1 MRVEDKASGIK
12 GRMSKGGRLK
22 AYAIATACALAMA
35 SSAHAGEPSVEAPLR
50 LQTEKVQRTGGEL
63 YTFYAQRDYRPF
75 WWDDRGHL
83 TPAAHSLLKL
93 LETSEFDGV
102 SSAAVKWRA
111 VESAVRGASAKGSAE
126 EVTRAELILSE
137 AFAAYVRALR
147 SSADPTL
154 IYEHGN
160 LRPQPI
166 GAYNLLGE
174 VSASA
179 SPDAYVS
186 RMQWMHPLYGPLRA
200 SLLTDPTIDEARRK
214 IVVSSLARLRG
225 VPNARRH
232 ILVDVASAQLW
243 MYENGRVVDTM
254 RVVVG
259 KATTRT
265 PLLAGYVRYAITN
278 PYWNVPSDMASA
290 TIARNVVSRGP
301 GYLKGGGY
309 QVLSDW
315 SDSPKVVDPRTID
328 WRAAQRG
335 EVDLRVRQLP
345 TAGNFMGKVKYE
357 FPNPY
362 DIYLHDTPRKDL
374 MQQDARQLSN
384 GCIRLEDAQR
394 LGRWLMQGE
403 LPDAGG
409 KPEHRV
415 DLPRPVPI
423 YITYLSA
430 RLDNGTVALGMD
442 PYGLDTEPAL
452 AAGASRIEA
461 SRR

>member
-1 MRVEDKASGIK
+1 MRVEGK
-12 GRMSKGGRLK
+12 GLK
-22 AYAIATACALAMA
+22 AGRNTKGWLRGACALSVAAALAIAPVVHAAEPPA
-35 SSAHAGEPSVEAPLR
+35 SSPLR
-50 LQTEKVQRTGGEL
+50 LQSEQVQRTGGEL
-63 YTFYAQRDYRPF
+63 YTFYAERGYRPL
-75 WWDDRGHL
+75 WWDARGDL
-83 TPAAHSLLKL
+83 TPAAHSLLRL
-93 LETSEFDGV
+93 LETSAYDGV
-102 SSAAVKWRA
+102 PSDTLKLKA
-111 VESAVRGASAKGSAE
+111 VEAAIRDASAKRSAE
-126 EVTRAELILSE
+126 EVTQAELALSR
-137 AFAAYVRALR
+137 AFAAYVQALR
-147 SSADPTL
+147 SSSGSTT
-154 IYEHGN
+154 IYEHDN

-166 GAYNLLGE
+166 GAYNLLRE
-174 VSASA
+174 VAASA
-179 SPDAYVS
+179 SPESYVAQ
-186 RMQWMHPLYGPLRA
+186 MKWMHPLYGPLRA
-200 SLLTDPTIDEARRK
+200 RLMADPSIDEAGRK
-214 IVVSSLARLRG
+214 IVVSSLARLRSI
-225 VPNARRH
+225 PNARRH

-243 MYENGRVVDTM
+243 MYENGQAVDSM

-278 PYWNVPSDMASA
+278 PYWNVPSDMVSA
-290 TIARNVVSRGP
+290 TIARNVIARGP

-315 SDSPKVVDPRTID
+315 SATPKVVDPRTID

-335 EVDLRVRQLP
+335 ELDLRVRQLP
-345 TAGNFMGKVKYE
+345 IASNFMGKVKYE

-374 MQQDARQLSN
+374 MQKDARQLSN

-409 KPEHRV
+409 NPENRV

-430 RLDNGTVALGMD
+430 RLDNGQMALGID

-452 AAGASRIEA
+452 AARGARTEA

>member
-1 MRVEDKASGIK
+1 MG
-12 GRMSKGGRLK
+12 
-22 AYAIATACALAMA
+22 AYALATACALALA
-35 SSAHAGEPSVEAPLR
+35 PIAYAGEVPADSPLS
-50 LQTEKVQRTGGEL
+50 LQSAKVQRIGGEL
-63 YTFYAQRDYRPF
+63 YTFYAQRGYRPL
-75 WWDDRGHL
+75 WWDARGEL
-83 TPAAHSLLKL
+83 TPAANSLLKL
-93 LETSEFDGV
+93 LETSAYDGIPSATLKLRTV
-102 SSAAVKWRA
+102 EAAVR
-111 VESAVRGASAKGSAE
+111 SASVKRSAE
-126 EVTRAELILSE
+126 EVTEAELALSN
-137 AFAAYVRALR
+137 AFVAYVQALR
-147 SSADPTL
+147 SSSGSTI

-160 LRPQPI
+160 LRPQPL
-166 GAYNLLGE
+166 GAYNLLRE
-174 VSASA
+174 VAASP
-179 SPDAYVS
+179 SPDAYV
-186 RMQWMHPLYGPLRA
+186 RQMQWMHPLYGPLRT
-200 SLLTDPTIDEARRK
+200 SLVTDSSIDEAGRK

-225 VPNARRH
+225 IPNARRH

-243 MYENGRVVDTM
+243 MYENGQVVDTM
-254 RVVVG
+254 RVIVG
-259 KATTRT
+259 TTTTKT

-290 TIARNVVSRGP
+290 TIARNVISRGP

-315 SDSPKVVDPRTID
+315 GANPKVVDPRTID

-335 EVDLRVRQLP
+335 ELDLRVRQLP

-362 DIYLHDTPRKDL
+362 GIYLHDTPRKDL
-374 MQQDARQLSN
+374 MQKDARQLSN

-403 LPDAGG
+403 LPDGG
-409 KPEHRV
+409 GSPEHRV

-430 RLDNGTVALGMD
+430 RLDNGQIALGLD

-452 AAGASRIEA
+452 VATGSRTES